1 LPLLREDMRAL
12 TATVL
17 LISPREAIIY
27 GMTAL
32 TTVTPFSSLRK
43 TISYGTRAL
52 TAVAPLSSLRKTI
65 SYGTR
70 ALTAVAPLSSPP
82 SEAIYY
88 MVHPIGFTA
97 YKSGRIVL
105 LSISLDDSSY
115 AL

>member
-1 LPLLREDMRAL
+1 MPLLREDMRAL

-32 TTVTPFSSLRK
+32 TTVTPF
-43 TISYGTRAL
+43 
-52 TAVAPLSSLRKTI
+52 SSLRKTI